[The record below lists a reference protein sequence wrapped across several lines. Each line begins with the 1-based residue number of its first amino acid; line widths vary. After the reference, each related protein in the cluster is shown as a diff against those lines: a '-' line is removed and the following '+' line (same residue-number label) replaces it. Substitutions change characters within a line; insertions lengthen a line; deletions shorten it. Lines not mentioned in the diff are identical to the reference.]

1 MLLLTDFDWN
11 AYGFVVGS
19 EYRKKVINS
28 LVTGPKTPKQ
38 ISELTHLHLNHVS
51 STLGG
56 LEAIDTVVCLTPQL
70 RKGKLFQ
77 LTKLGRE
84 IAKRLE
90 S

>member
-1 MLLLTDFDWN
+1 LPDFDWN

-28 LVTGPKTPKQ
+28 LVNGPKTPKQ

-51 STLGG
+51 FTLSG
-56 LEAIDTVVCLTPQL
+56 LEDARTVVCLTPQL

-84 IAKRLE
+84 IASKLQ